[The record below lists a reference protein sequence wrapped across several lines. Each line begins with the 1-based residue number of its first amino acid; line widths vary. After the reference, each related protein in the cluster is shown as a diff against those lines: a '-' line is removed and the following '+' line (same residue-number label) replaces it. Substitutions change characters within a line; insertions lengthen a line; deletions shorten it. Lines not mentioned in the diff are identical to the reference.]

1 MRVASVRI
9 DGVSSEA
16 LRVRVERAAEAALA
30 EQGWVAAIDVLQRL
44 GWLPAQRV
52 DDWRQGRLPCLERG
66 VEASLGKVS
75 TAMGLLRSWARAR
88 GLVATETAYVARSR
102 DRRPL
107 RFSVSENPDIERAYR
122 THWVS
127 ASLSQAK
134 RERLAERQSRPPEL
148 VVVRPV
154 NDWECARCSGT
165 GDLLI
170 VDDVGPLC
178 LACAGM
184 DHLVFLAAGDA
195 GLTRRAKRASSLS
208 AVVVR
213 FSRARK
219 RYERQGILVE
229 AAALD
234 QAEAPSGH

>member
-1 MRVASVRI
+1 MKA
-9 DGVSSEA
+9 
-16 LRVRVERAAEAALA
+16 RVERAAESALA
-30 EQGWVAAIDVLQRL
+30 EQDWVAPIDVLQRL
-44 GWLPAQRV
+44 GWLPAPRV
-52 DDWRQGRLPCLERG
+52 NEWRQGRLPCLERG

-75 TAMGLLRSWARAR
+75 TAMGLFRSWARAR
-88 GLVATETAYVARSR
+88 GLVASETAYVARTR

-107 RFSVSENPDIERAYR
+107 RFSVSGNPDIERAYR

-127 ASLSQAK
+127 ASLSEAK
-134 RERLAERQSRPPEL
+134 RDRLTERQSRPPEL

-154 NDWECARCSGT
+154 NDWECASCSGT
-165 GDLLI
+165 GELLI
-170 VDDVGPLC
+170 MDDAGPLC
-178 LACAGM
+178 LACAGL

-234 QAEAPSGH
+234 QAEAASGQ